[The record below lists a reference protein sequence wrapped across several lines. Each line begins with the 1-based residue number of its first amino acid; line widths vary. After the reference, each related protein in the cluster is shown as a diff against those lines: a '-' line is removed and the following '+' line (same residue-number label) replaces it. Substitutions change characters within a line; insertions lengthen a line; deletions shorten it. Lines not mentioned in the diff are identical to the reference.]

1 MLTVIDQQND
11 GAITAGLEIG
21 RGNAKE
27 VFEWPA
33 SEIPAGFRLQCP
45 SRTRTPLPGK
55 IDVTEST
62 SERFLQD

>member
-27 VFEWPA
+27 VFE
-33 SEIPAGFRLQCP
+33 
-45 SRTRTPLPGK
+45 
-55 IDVTEST
+55 
-62 SERFLQD
+62 